1 MIAAGQLVTRDPIP
15 VRTVYHHQPGLL
27 AQFDRHENRANMAN
41 DGCANVGCMHLT
53 SPMVRV
59 CKPKPIGCTPI
70 APWNLRLRHR
80 EAQALEAALLQILIQ
95 PPAFHLRQRVLE
107 LRARNRL
114 VNKALAA
121 TESREVPRMRG
132 LELGRDCEPP

>member
-27 AQFDRHENRANMAN
+27 AQFDRQENRANMAN

-70 APWNLRLRHR
+70 APWNLRSCRGGAG
-80 EAQALEAALLQILIQ
+80 AQVLDQLTGMGGQLLEAAH
-95 PPAFHLRQRVLE
+95 AD
-107 LRARNRL
+107 
-114 VNKALAA
+114 
-121 TESREVPRMRG
+121 REIPHRPWIG
-132 LELGRDCEPP
+132 E